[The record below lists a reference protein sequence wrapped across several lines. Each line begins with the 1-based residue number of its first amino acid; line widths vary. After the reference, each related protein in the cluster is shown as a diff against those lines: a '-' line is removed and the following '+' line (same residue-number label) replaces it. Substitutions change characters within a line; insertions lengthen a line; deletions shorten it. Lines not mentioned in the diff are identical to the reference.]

1 MLPLRPVKAIQ
12 PTTTA
17 AIVING
23 QPAGSG
29 IASGRLSRVTT

>member
-1 MLPLRPVKAIQ
+1 MLPPRPVKAIH
-12 PTTTA
+12 PITTA

-29 IASGRLSRVTT
+29 IASGRFSSVTT

>member
-1 MLPLRPVKAIQ
+1 MVTPRPVKAIQ
-12 PTTTA
+12 PTMTA